1 MPAIGERLKELRKAS
16 GVTQT
21 ALADALG
28 VHPQTVSKWERGV
41 SEPDISQ
48 LGDLAA
54 ALGVPL
60 ETLLGLPEAEQT
72 YTGAFRAE
80 SLGRAVS
87 ALRAARGE
95 SQERLA
101 AAVNVSPDAVSRWER
116 GVTCPDVQALA
127 ALAAHFSVPVSE
139 LYYGTG
145 GEKRGAPIRPAGRR
159 RLVPV
164 LSALSAACAVLLAV
178 IFAAMAFSSHTVT
191 VDGRRIR
198 VGAGDWFMPETPV
211 REGYTLAGW
220 TDDAGSAVTF
230 PRRIDGDVSFTA
242 VFVPT
247 EYTVDYW
254 LNGGNLT
261 GGAVTAVTIESE
273 ETGLPVPQKAGA
285 TFEGWYTAADY
296 SGTAVSRLS
305 YTGADIRLY
314 AKWSDGACTVKYEL
328 DGGVLHGANPETVT
342 AAEEVALRDPVRE
355 GYLFVGWYDAPSGGR
370 RYETVGGA
378 AAANLTLYAR
388 WQPSDVRFAVEYVC
402 NGGEA
407 VGNPTS
413 VGAGQT
419 VALTDASRPGHD
431 FLGWNTAPDGTGE
444 YVSHLSGLTAPLRL
458 YAIFAPREY
467 LVLYVYEGAYE
478 SAEAAN
484 PNRIAYGDS
493 VTLRPVYLYGHEFLG
508 WFDALEGGRK
518 IETIDE
524 SNLPS
529 LSVLYARFTPVI
541 YRITLDA
548 GEGIFPA
555 DGADASVYTFSVPFG
570 ETFPLPDCVRAGYTF
585 VGWTDEDGTPVPDI
599 NRLNIRT
606 MTLTAAYRAEDAAY
620 RIDFD
625 MNGAPAVEP
634 MYVPEGAVVAL
645 PEPQRAGYL
654 FVGWYEDAAGTGRRY
669 ELTPAGRRTDWT
681 LYAVWQKLRETGS
694 SEHFTYEI
702 TESGTVTVTGYTGP
716 TGNDVTVTVP
726 ARIDDKPVTAIG
738 PGAFRADISA
748 FCAIIL
754 PDGLVRLDASA
765 LSSLSVT
772 EPLVIPAGV
781 TEIGDRCFSSFYG
794 AVSFA
799 EGSRITAIGAYAFN
813 GAAAHNILVL
823 PDSVRSIGYA
833 AFQNSAFS
841 GIVLPEGLAVIADFA
856 LTPDNM
862 WCAELY
868 IPASVTYIGEG
879 GVGTSAVR
887 LGASEQAAQ
896 AYHPDWHSGT
906 VRYDV
911 PLSTLTLKD
920 GDDTTVLTGG
930 AFALPVP
937 QKSGYAF
944 LGWRDEAGGYADFC
958 FIPRGDTVLTAV
970 YAPITPDDGRS
981 LRQAASLV
989 PGGTYEYRTVT
1000 EGAFYFRIAAE
1011 GDFLLRIAVEG
1022 GDTMLFREDGAGAFV
1037 VSLSTSVTC
1046 HEDDVFKL
1054 RLSVNGLSAFF
1065 DRHILRSV
1073 RLTVTVIPV

>member
-28 VHPQTVSKWERGV
+28 VHPQTVSKWERDV

-60 ETLLGLPEAEQT
+60 ETLLGLPETDRT
-72 YTGAFRAE
+72 YAGAFRAE

-116 GVTCPDVQALA
+116 GVTCPDVQTLA

-178 IFAAMAFSSHTVT
+178 IFAVMAFSSHTVT

-388 WQPSDVRFAVEYVC
+388 WQPSDVRFAVEYVY

-419 VALTDASRPGHD
+419 VALADASRPGHE
-431 FLGWNTAPDGTGE
+431 FVGWNTAPDGTGE

-548 GEGIFPA
+548 GEGTFPA
-555 DGADASVYTFSVPFG
+555 DGADASMHTFSVPFG

-585 VGWTDEDGTPVPDI
+585 VGWTDEDGNPVPDI

-702 TESGTVTVTGYTGP
+702 TESGAVTVTGYTGP

-726 ARIDDKPVTAIG
+726 ARICDKPVTAAERLVTG
-738 PGAFRADISA
+738 GERALGAV
-748 FCAIIL
+748 IL
-754 PDGLVRLDASA
+754 PDGLVRLGEGA
-765 LSSLSVT
+765 LSSLSVA
-772 EPLVIPAGV
+772 EPLVIPASV
-781 TEIGDRCFSSFYG
+781 TEIGERCFSSFSG

-799 EGSRITAIGAYAFN
+799 ANSRITAIGAYAFN

-841 GIVLPEGLAVIADFA
+841 GIVLPEGLEVIADFA

-887 LGASEQAAQ
+887 LGASAQAAE
-896 AYHPDWHSGT
+896 AYHPDWHSGS
-906 VRYDV
+906 VQYGV
-911 PLSTLTLKD
+911 SLSTVTLKD
-920 GDDTTVLTGG
+920 GAETTAVTGG
-930 AFALPVP
+930 ALALPVP
-937 QKSGYAF
+937 QKAGYAF
-944 LGWRDEAGGYADFC
+944 LGWRDGTGAYADF
-958 FIPRGDTVLTAV
+958 FFVPRGDTVLTAV
-970 YAPITPDDGRS
+970 YAVKTPDDGRS
-981 LRQAASLV
+981 FRQAALLT
-989 PGGTYEYRTVT
+989 PGEAYEFRTVT
-1000 EGAFYFRIAAE
+1000 DGAFYFRIAAE
-1011 GDFLLRIAVEG
+1011 GAFLLRIQAEG
-1022 GDTMLFREDGAGAFV
+1022 ADARLFRTGETGAFV
-1037 VSLSTSVTC
+1037 VCGSSSVAC
-1046 HEDDVFKL
+1046 GKDDVFKL
-1054 RLSVNGLSAFF
+1054 RLSVNGVDSFF
-1065 DRHILRSV
+1065 GKQFFRAV
-1073 RLTVTVIPV
+1073 RLTVTAIPV

>member
-16 GVTQT
+16 DVTQT

-116 GVTCPDVQALA
+116 GVTCPDVQALL
-127 ALAAHFSVPVSE
+127 ALAAHFSVPASE

-164 LSALSAACAVLLAV
+164 LSAAAAACAVLLAV

-296 SGTAVSRLS
+296 SGTAVSSLS

-314 AKWSDGACTVKYEL
+314 AKWSDGVCSVKYEL

-419 VALTDASRPGHD
+419 VALADASRPGHE

-508 WFDALEGGRK
+508 WFDAPSGGRK

-585 VGWTDEDGTPVPDI
+585 VGWTDEDGNPVPDI

-645 PEPQRAGYL
+645 PEPQRAGFL
-654 FVGWYEDAAGTGRRY
+654 FVGWYENADGSGLRY
-669 ELTPAGRRTDWT
+669 DLTPAGRRTDWT

-702 TESGTVTVTGYTGP
+702 TESGAVTITGYTGP
-716 TGNDVTVTVP
+716 AGADVTVTVP
-726 ARIDDKPVTAIG
+726 ARICDKPVTAAERLVTG
-738 PGAFRADISA
+738 GERALGAV
-748 FCAIIL
+748 IL
-754 PDGLVRLDASA
+754 PDGLVRLGEGA
-765 LSSLSVT
+765 LSSLSVA
-772 EPLVIPAGV
+772 EPLVIPASV
-781 TEIGDRCFSSFYG
+781 TEIGERCFSSFSG

-799 EGSRITAIGAYAFN
+799 ANSRITAIGAYAFN

-841 GIVLPEGLAVIADFA
+841 GIVLPEGLEVIADFA

-887 LGASEQAAQ
+887 LGASAQAAE
-896 AYHPDWHSGT
+896 AYHPDWHSGS

-944 LGWRDEAGGYADFC
+944 LGWRDGTGAYADF
-958 FIPRGDTVLTAV
+958 FFVPRGDTVLTAV
-970 YAPITPDDGRS
+970 YAVKTPDDGRS
-981 LRQAASLV
+981 FRQAALLT
-989 PGGTYEYRTVT
+989 PGEAYEFRTVT
-1000 EGAFYFRIAAE
+1000 DGAFYFRIAAE
-1011 GDFLLRIAVEG
+1011 GAFLLRIQAEG
-1022 GDTMLFREDGAGAFV
+1022 ADARLFRTGETGAFV
-1037 VSLSTSVTC
+1037 VCGSSSVAC
-1046 HEDDVFKL
+1046 GKDDVFKL
-1054 RLSVNGLSAFF
+1054 RLSVNGVDSFF
-1065 DRHILRSV
+1065 GKQFFRAV
-1073 RLTVTVIPV
+1073 RLTVTAIPV